1 MVERSLAAG
10 AATRSRRRRPGAA
23 ASPEEQT
30 TFEAAPTGQA
40 PAAGDDLPELGVGP
54 GNFPYG
60 ADSPTIWRGQIGD
73 GSEFGPQIL
82 TYVRKHGNYLTPG
95 GGIRALSL
103 ISVMIRAITL
113 NLFVWLPILTAAMLG
128 LLSVLWWL
136 FPVGPV
142 ATGGVPPAGA
152 APDSPAAVGP
162 PILSEGTLQVLLV
175 DALITAGLISGMALV
190 YFVLAALAEAA
201 DKRTNGQPTQLVGVI
216 KWLIAPWGAWLV
228 AIGAFLIWLLSWSDP
243 HPRDHWQGL
252 HLLLLAA
259 GILAATFLGLC
270 LVYSLA
276 TWLTRRLR
284 RFGYRM
290 RRLFEVWAA
299 VYLTLIA
306 VLAIIGATPD
316 VAAWLTAPDDA
327 DRVVLVAG
335 GAATIGDA
343 TAAGGPQA
351 RGMAQETSGV
361 LALLAGL
368 LGAGIAFVRSGSR
381 VTESFRSMGFEV
393 SGGVVA
399 SIAAALLLF
408 GIVLITHAVAVQVD
422 TAGQWTVFWAVV
434 GVAVVVAWVVNSN
447 HISLGR
453 FYRDRLMEAFMPGYE
468 AVQHM
473 TTAPATAAADKMALH
488 RASARAPYHIIN
500 TNVVL
505 INAKNR
511 RRRCIRGGDSFIL
524 TRDWCGSSAT
534 GWRATKEF
542 MDDGMTLPTAVAIS
556 GAAANPNTGVGG
568 VGLTRSRVVSVLMA
582 LLDLRLGY
590 WVPHPLRRWQ
600 GAVPNHFRPGLFA
613 LLRGYHRGLPVPG
626 ALGRRPLREPRYLRA
641 DPAAGAPDPGLRRR
655 PGPRLPIRGPAD
667 RAAPDRRGLRHQGAL
682 PAEPSHG
689 GHHPAARRAHLS
701 PRPRARTPRLC
712 ARPPLLP
719 ARPRSGRPHP
729 ARCRPRPPDL
739 SQDHRGRPA
748 AAGAARLQGQ
758 RNPDF
763 PDQSTGDQFFDE
775 DQFEAYRE
783 LGYRLGG
790 AMITSL
796 GLGALLQDLQHR

>member
-1 MVERSLAAG
+1 MAESARPSSLSAPSRPSPGTTSLSISIICRRCPA
-10 AATRSRRRRPGAA
+10 AATSAARSPGGGAIAGGRRRHPARRRRPGAA
-23 ASPEEQT
+23 ASPRSRT
-30 TFEAAPTGQA
+30 TFAAPTGQA

-434 GVAVVVAWVVNSN
+434 GVAVVVAWVVNGN
-447 HISLGR
+447 HVSLGR
-453 FYRDRLMEAFMPGYE
+453 FYRDRLMEAFMPGYQ
-468 AVQHM
+468 AVLAK
-473 TTAPATAAADKMALH
+473 TTGPAPAEADAMRLH
-488 RASARAPYHIIN
+488 EASPKAPYHIVN

-505 INAKNR
+505 INARN

-524 TRDWCGSSAT
+524 TRDWCGSNAD
-534 GWRATKEF
+534 RLARDQAIHERRH
-542 MDDGMTLPTAVAIS
+542 DVADR
-556 GAAANPNTGVGG
+556 GC
-568 VGLTRSRVVSVLMA
+568 
-582 LLDLRLGY
+582 DLGCGRQ
-590 WVPHPLRRWQ
+590 PEHRR
-600 GAVPNHFRPGLFA
+600 R
-613 LLRGYHRGLPVPG
+613 
-626 ALGRRPLREPRYLRA
+626 
-641 DPAAGAPDPGLRRR
+641 RRR
-655 PGPRLPIRGPAD
+655 PDPKPRGLGADGAPQSSPRLLG
-667 RAAPDRRGLRHQGAL
+667 AAPGSRPPERG
-682 PAEPSHG
+682 AEPCPPG
-689 GHHPAARRAHLS
+689 PVRA
-701 PRPRARTPRLC
+701 
-712 ARPPLLP
+712 
-719 ARPRSGRPHP
+719 
-729 ARCRPRPPDL
+729 
-739 SQDHRGRPA
+739 
-748 AAGAARLQGQ
+748 AARL
-758 RNPDF
+758 P
-763 PDQSTGDQFFDE
+763 
-775 DQFEAYRE
+775 
-783 LGYRLGG
+783 
-790 AMITSL
+790 
-796 GLGALLQDLQHR
+796 